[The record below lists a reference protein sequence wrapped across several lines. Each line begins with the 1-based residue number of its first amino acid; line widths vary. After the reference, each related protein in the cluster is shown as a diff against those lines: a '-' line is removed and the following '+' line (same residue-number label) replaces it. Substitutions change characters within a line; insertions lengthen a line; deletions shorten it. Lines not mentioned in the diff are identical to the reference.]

1 MYLLTFSGPQG
12 IGARTNDEPLEA
24 GVFVS
29 DGIIVFYVQYWLWK
43 YYRSDSAHRVVFP
56 IVLEPGYYEDGSFG
70 LRIESILLL
79 KHVTLEVKVNFN
91 GHLFNRFIFSL
102 VFVVD
107 KLLI

>member
-29 DGIIVFYVQYWLWK
+29 D
-43 YYRSDSAHRVVFP
+43 
-56 IVLEPGYYEDGSFG
+56 EPGYYEDGSFG